1 MKLIVTES
9 YEESS
14 RVAADLY
21 KNVIEH
27 KRNALIGL
35 CNRKYA
41 DWNV

>member
-27 KRNALIGL
+27 KLHRHISG
-35 CNRKYA
+35 
-41 DWNV
+41 